1 MCNTYHHRNLYNIK
15 RQKDKH
21 INLKQEKFQA
31 TAGGEMEKDA
41 ENIKHHKHSIF
52 FSLSYTIQSMCS
64 LAIDRISYA
73 STCLV
78 VNLTSQP

>member
-1 MCNTYHHRNLYNIK
+1 
-15 RQKDKH
+15 
-21 INLKQEKFQA
+21 
-31 TAGGEMEKDA
+31 MEKDA
-41 ENIKHHKHSIF
+41 ENIKHHKHSIS

-73 STCLV
+73 STCPV